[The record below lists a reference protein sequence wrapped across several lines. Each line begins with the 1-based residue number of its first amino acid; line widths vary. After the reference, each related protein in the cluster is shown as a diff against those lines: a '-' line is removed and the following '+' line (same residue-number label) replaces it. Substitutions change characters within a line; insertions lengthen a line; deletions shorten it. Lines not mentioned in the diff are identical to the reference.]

1 MTTTLTPPPVPPAPP
16 SDGGVTGPVSPQ
28 PPAHRPGSR
37 VVAILTIVLGI
48 ALILGALG
56 TSVLAAIGTSQRGAS
71 GTLTADAVGI
81 QSLKVDVA
89 AADLTIVYGGESVVL
104 DVNGAASDWRV
115 RRDGPALVVATQ
127 RTWWSA
133 LRPFNESDTAVL
145 TLPQSLKGSA
155 LDADLSLSAGSLR
168 ADGDFGRL
176 DVTVSAGAMNL
187 SGRAATLDAEVSA
200 GRLVFDLARVDT
212 ARLKLSAG
220 SVDGSLAGSAPS
232 AVSVDLSA
240 GRLALILPDDRYAV
254 SSNASAGD
262 IENRLRVDSTS
273 PHRITVGVSA
283 GYVSLRS

>member
-16 SDGGVTGPVSPQ
+16 SDPGATGLVSPQ
-28 PPAHRPGSR
+28 PPARRPASR
-37 VVAILTIVLGI
+37 VVAILTIVLGV

-56 TSVLAAIGTSQRGAS
+56 TSVLAAIGSSQRGTS
-71 GTLTADAVGI
+71 GTLTADATDI

-89 AADLTIVYGGESVVL
+89 AADLTVVYGGESVVL
-104 DVNGAASDWRV
+104 DVNGAAGDWRV
-115 RRDGPALVVATQ
+115 RREGAALVVTTQ

-133 LRPFNESDTAVL
+133 LRPFSESDTAVL
-145 TLPQSLKGSA
+145 TLPRSLEGAA
-155 LDADLSLSAGSLR
+155 LDANLSLSAGALR

-187 SGRAATLDAEVSA
+187 SGRASTLDADVSA

-220 SVDGSLAGSAPS
+220 SVDGSLTGSAPS

-240 GRLALILPDDRYAV
+240 GRLALVLPDDRYAV
-254 SSNASAGD
+254 SSDASAGD